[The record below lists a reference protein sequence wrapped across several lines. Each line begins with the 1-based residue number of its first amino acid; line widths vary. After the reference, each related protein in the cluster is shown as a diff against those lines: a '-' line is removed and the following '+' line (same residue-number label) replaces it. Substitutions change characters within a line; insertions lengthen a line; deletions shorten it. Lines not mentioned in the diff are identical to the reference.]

1 MSADEVARLNET
13 QDLLRRETNVYRR
26 RYRPSLR

>member
-1 MSADEVARLNET
+1 LNET